1 MSTHASLPP
10 LSTDD
15 EPKVD
20 ATQWIV
26 RALGYA
32 SQGRLMTIC
41 AALGLIAGLVYFV
54 YSRPLYSSTSLV
66 RFTVLSLPVHSES
79 GRSDTVLNTNSRA
92 VLLRALRT
100 QLTSAQMQV
109 LVARRLGVATAATS
123 PESIRQFI
131 IPSVTI
137 SFLDADFMEISVMSY
152 HPHVVRDYAR
162 TLVEVYSEFEKEV
175 RETYRSKVLDT
186 YVKELDEFRGKLD
199 EQLKKRM
206 DFEESTS
213 LAQVFIQQNS
223 LTHVPK
229 EIVLAKDRLQRLM
242 NARTRLNDKALG
254 DDVIAKL
261 SLLTAARKDSQVEL
275 EVGSVVRNSATG
287 TIQAVSGGKGDIVVS
302 PTLAEALEPWQ
313 ELEKRQ
319 RELQEESRRA
329 AAVYQPGH
337 EVMRKL
343 SAEMAAVHD
352 RLKAELQVAMQR
364 FELDIAQLNEKLKS
378 LESKLPEYNEVTAKY
393 EKFRQDYQL
402 IEKGQLDWDKAHSEL
417 ATRVSKLQF
426 GADKERFLLEYDSTL
441 SLRDVDPV
449 SPNKTRLALLAG
461 GLGLLLA
468 FGVPTFLMVLD
479 TSVNRLTDI
488 EARTGVR
495 GIGLIPLS
503 AKEFLEDIFRSP
515 MLDAKVPNFLL
526 EAHRIIRSNINLH
539 PGKSGKSQVVMV
551 TSARPSEGKTT
562 LAANLAWAF
571 HSMGESVLLVDCD
584 LRRGRVA
591 KIAQVPNDVG
601 LSRLMMD
608 EALASQAIIHTREN
622 ALDVIPRGPIVTGVT
637 ELLCTERFEELV
649 QDWRSKYD
657 RVILDTPPVLGLSE
671 TNTLQRVADGV
682 VLVIRAHKT
691 LTKDV
696 ADAVDTL
703 KRTSA
708 HLFGLVLNAVDLS
721 KLANHYTY
729 YYYSPL
735 YYSELESKP

>member
-1 MSTHASLPP
+1 MSTRIPPP
-10 LSTDD
+10 LSADE

-20 ATQWIV
+20 ASQWV
-26 RALGYA
+26 AKALRYI

-41 AALGLIAGLVYFV
+41 LALGVIAGLVYFV
-54 YSRPLYSSTSLV
+54 FSRPLYSSTSLI

-109 LVARRLGVATAATS
+109 LIARKLGVASEKTS
-123 PESIRQFI
+123 PESIRELA
-131 IPSVTI
+131 IPKVSI
-137 SFLDADFMEISVMSY
+137 SFLDADFMEIDVLSY
-152 HPHVVRDYAR
+152 YPNVVRDYAK
-162 TLVEVYSEFEKEV
+162 TLVEVYTEFEKEG
-175 RETYRSKVLDT
+175 RETYRAIVLET
-186 YVKELDEFRGKLD
+186 YVKGLDEFRSKLD

-229 EIVLAKDRLQRLM
+229 EIVLTKERLQRLM
-242 NARTRLNDKALG
+242 DARERLNDKALG
-254 DDVIAKL
+254 DDTIAKL
-261 SLLTAARKDSQVEL
+261 SLLTGARKDSQVDL
-275 EVGSVVRNSATG
+275 EVGNVVRNSATG

-302 PTLAEALEPWQ
+302 PSLVETMEPWQ
-313 ELEKRQ
+313 VLEKRQ

-329 AAVYQPGH
+329 SATYQPGH

-343 SAEMAAVHD
+343 SEELAAIKD
-352 RLKAELQVAMQR
+352 KLKAELQVATQR
-364 FELDIAQLNEKLKS
+364 FEIDIAQLNEKLKS

-417 ATRVSKLQF
+417 ATRISKLQF

-449 SPNKTRLALLAG
+449 SPNKTRLAMLAG

-468 FGVPTFLMVLD
+468 FGVPTCLMLLD
-479 TSVNRLTDI
+479 SSVNRLTDI
-488 EARTGVR
+488 EARVGVR
-495 GIGLIPLS
+495 GIGLIPLA

-515 MLDAKVPNFLL
+515 TLDAKVPNFLL

-539 PGKSGKSQVVMV
+539 PGKNGKSQVVMV

-584 LRRGRVA
+584 MRRGRVA
-591 KIAQVPNDVG
+591 KITQVSNDVG
-601 LSRLMMD
+601 LSRLIMD
-608 EALASQAIIHTREN
+608 EAVAGQAILHTRGD
-622 ALDVIPRGPIVTGVT
+622 ALDVIPRGPIVAGVT
-637 ELLCTERFEELV
+637 ELLCTDRFEELV
-649 QDWRSKYD
+649 EQWKLKYD

-696 ADAVDTL
+696 VDAVDTL
-703 KRTSA
+703 KRTGT
-708 HLFGLVLNAVDLS
+708 HLFGMVLNAVDLS

-735 YYSELESKP
+735 YYSELETHP